1 MWHSSWPITGFV
13 TRLTRRV
20 SLVEQKLLT
29 LPDHLSSPPVFSGA
43 RISDC
48 IDQYKQFW
56 NCQLNGILLLIFFR
70 IWNFV
75 YVLQAMYP
83 SSFCLSDRYKQQSYS
98 LTHSRQKNFIL
109 PRKSLKIPKGQS
121 ESVYRRTDNTN
132 KKMMDTLLVRHRQ
145 NFKFWKILKV
155 KYH

>member
-1 MWHSSWPITGFV
+1 MQITYRHSWKHFLYCNVELLTYKHAVFIFSIYFFV
-13 TRLTRRV
+13 GI
-20 SLVEQKLLT
+20 KLL
-29 LPDHLSSPPVFSGA
+29 LIQN
-43 RISDC
+43 ISDC

-121 ESVYRRTDNTN
+121 ESVYRRTDNTMA
-132 KKMMDTLLVRHRQ
+132 KS
-145 NFKFWKILKV
+145 
-155 KYH
+155 KYTEGRTTIYKTYIYN